1 MMKMIK
7 FVKCPHCGNQQKMEI
22 DATLAKF
29 DHKETEILQKE
40 CFKIFKRIEKL
51 QYKHDFEDLPN
62 WMLNYINNQISA
74 LKKIEDILSAHL

>member
-29 DHKETEILQKE
+29 DQ
-40 CFKIFKRIEKL
+40 
-51 QYKHDFEDLPN
+51 
-62 WMLNYINNQISA
+62 
-74 LKKIEDILSAHL
+74 

>member
-1 MMKMIK
+1 MIK
-7 FVKCPHCGNQQKMEI
+7 FVKCPHCGNQQKIEI

-29 DHKETEILQKE
+29 DHEESEILQKE

-62 WMLNYINNQISA
+62 WKLNDVNNQISA
-74 LKKIEDILSAHL
+74 LKKIEYILSAHL